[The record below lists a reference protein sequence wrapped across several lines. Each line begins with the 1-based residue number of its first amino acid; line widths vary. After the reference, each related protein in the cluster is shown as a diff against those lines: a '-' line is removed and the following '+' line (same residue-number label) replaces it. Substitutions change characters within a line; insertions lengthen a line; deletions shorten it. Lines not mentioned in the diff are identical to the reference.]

1 MGNVQLVGKEVT
13 VVFKSLDT
21 GRILGFGVEG
31 MPLVAPPGTRYTST
45 VLNHAADIERYSQQ
59 YREQCACD
67 REEATVRRLESERP
81 FRQAIRAAVMERNQ
95 HLDPWNRDINLRM
108 MDAQDKMYDRI
119 LESRRKAEVC
129 IVAEKYDENSDS
141 VKMALDS
148 PLLRP
153 NNA

>member
-1 MGNVQLVGKEVT
+1 
-13 VVFKSLDT
+13 
-21 GRILGFGVEG
+21 
-31 MPLVAPPGTRYTST
+31 
-45 VLNHAADIERYSQQ
+45 
-59 YREQCACD
+59 
-67 REEATVRRLESERP
+67 
-81 FRQAIRAAVMERNQ
+81 MERNQ